1 MTEAQAIE
9 IQPLSASRRDDYLRF
24 FDTRAFTDN
33 PRWAGCYC
41 YFPQHDP
48 KTTDW
53 QQRSAQANRDAIC
66 TCIAEGSVQ
75 GWLAYRGGEVVG
87 WCNAG
92 PRRLYPMLA
101 DAAAMPPDDGATGA
115 IFCFVVAPGERR
127 SGIAR
132 ALLQAACEG
141 LRAQGL
147 ARVLGRPLRNAKSDA
162 GNHTGPLAMYLARGF
177 EIIHD
182 GAADEAVV
190 VARQLAWREPK

>member
-1 MTEAQAIE
+1 MNAIE
-9 IQPLSASRRDDYLRF
+9 IHALDAGRRADYLRF

-41 YFPQHDP
+41 YFPHHDP

-53 QQRSAQANRDAIC
+53 QQRTAPQNRAAIC
-66 TCIAEGSVQ
+66 AGIDSAAVQ
-75 GWLAYRGGEVVG
+75 GWLAYRGGEVAG

-101 DAAAMPPDDGATGA
+101 GDDTLGPDDGLTGV

-127 SGIAR
+127 QGVAR
-132 ALLQAACEG
+132 GLLQAACDG

-147 ARVLGRPLRNAKSDA
+147 RRVLARPVRDA
-162 GNHTGPLAMYLARGF
+162 VGPAANHTGPLALYLANGF
-177 EIIHD
+177 AIVRED
-182 GAADEAVV
+182 AAEGDVYV
-190 VARQLAWREPK
+190 QRLLG

>member
-1 MTEAQAIE
+1 MADALDIR
-9 IQPLSASRRDDYLRF
+9 PLAAHARDEYLRF

-53 QQRSAQANRDAIC
+53 QQRSADANRDAIC
-66 TCIAEGSVQ
+66 ACIAAGTVQ
-75 GWLAYRGGEVVG
+75 GWLAVRGDEVVG

-101 DAAAMPPDDGATGA
+101 DEPSLPADDGRTGVV
-115 IFCFVVAPGERR
+115 FCFVVAPGERR
-127 SGIAR
+127 QGVAR
-132 ALLQAACEG
+132 ALLQAACDG

-147 ARVLGRPLRNAKSDA
+147 ARVIARPVRDA
-162 GNHTGPLAMYLARGF
+162 ATPAANHTGPLALYLASGF
-177 EIIHD
+177 
-182 GAADEAVV
+182 VV
-190 VARQLAWREPK
+190 VGEDAGQGDVLVERTLE